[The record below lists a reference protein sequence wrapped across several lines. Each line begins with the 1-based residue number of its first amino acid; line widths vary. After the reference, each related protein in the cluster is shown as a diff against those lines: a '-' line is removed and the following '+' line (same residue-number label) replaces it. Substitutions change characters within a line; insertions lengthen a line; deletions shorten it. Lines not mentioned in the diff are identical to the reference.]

1 MKTDKQIH
9 ALLASDPE
17 AFRFLT
23 DGIELPGPYQGR
35 SVAFKKLELS
45 ALADRFVKDPR
56 EVVKAGQV
64 VNGKVLEVDLKR
76 QRIALT
82 MRLSEPATGAPAQ
95 KAENAQRPERR
106 ERAQRPPPS
115 PSEKVENRPGA
126 LAEAFSRAR
135 RER

>member
-9 ALLASDPE
+9 ALLASGPE

-56 EVVKAGQV
+56 EVVKAGEV
-64 VNGKVLEVDLKR
+64 VKVKVLEVDLKR

-106 ERAQRPPPS
+106 ERGPRPPAP
-115 PSEKVENRPGA
+115 PEKLENRPSA
-126 LAEAFSRAR
+126 LAEAFARAR